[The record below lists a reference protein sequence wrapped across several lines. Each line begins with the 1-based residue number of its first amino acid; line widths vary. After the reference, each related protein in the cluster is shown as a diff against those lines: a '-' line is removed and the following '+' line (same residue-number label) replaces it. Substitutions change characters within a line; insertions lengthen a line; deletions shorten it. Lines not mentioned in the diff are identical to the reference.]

1 MILEFTVHGDPKPQ
15 GSKRGFV
22 TKNGKVAMVE
32 QAGRPLKLWRDLVT
46 RQAVSARIDQ
56 KWPPYVEGP
65 INVELIFALKKPA
78 RPKFSVPAVRPDADK
93 LTRSVLDSLTDA
105 HIWHDDSQVVR
116 LTVEKTYG
124 HPGVHIRVTPHTIQ

>member
-46 RQAVSARIDQ
+46 RQAVAARIKQ
-56 KWPPYVEGP
+56 HWSAYAEGP
-65 INVELIFALKKPA
+65 MDVKIVFMLKQPM
-78 RPKFSVPAVRPDADK
+78 RPKYAVPAVRPDVDK

-105 HIWHDDSQVVR
+105 HIWNDDSQVVHMD
-116 LTVEKTYG
+116 VEKTYG
-124 HPGVHIRVTPHTIQ
+124 QSGVYIRITPHETE